1 MNKIRVM
8 LVDDHEI
15 VRRGLVSMFQLD
27 QEFDVVG
34 EASSGEEAILKV
46 QSIRPDVVVLDLKIG
61 NGSGSKVCQDI
72 LSVTPDAKVMILTA
86 FIDEEAIFECLSAG
100 AKGYILK
107 DADAARLLD
116 QVKAVSRGEEVL
128 DRRVLGILVNRFRD
142 LNKKDSRRLLLTPQE
157 ITIVKYVSEGLT
169 NKQIAQK
176 MILSDNTIKRHLQD
190 IMNKLGV
197 NNRAELVNRAM
208 RENLI

>member
-1 MNKIRVM
+1 MEKIRVM

-27 QEFDVVG
+27 PEFEIVG
-34 EASSGEEAILKV
+34 EASSGEEAILKA
-46 QSIRPDVVVLDLKIG
+46 QSIRPDVIVLDLKVG
-61 NGSGSKVCQDI
+61 SSNGSQICHDI
-72 LSVTPDAKVMILTA
+72 LATTPQAKVMILTA

-100 AKGYILK
+100 AKGYVLK
-107 DADAARLLD
+107 DADAMRLLD

-142 LNKKDSRRLLLTPQE
+142 LNKRESRRMLLTPQE